1 MITDLFVF
9 KGSII
14 LTEANT
20 LDNNDLGE
28 SVLVAKLNSIFFIV
42 YKMCSYIV
50 SKNCP
55 AYL

>member
-9 KGSII
+9 KGNII

-28 SVLVAKLNSIFFIV
+28 NVLVAKLNSIFFIV

-50 SKNCP
+50 SENSV
-55 AYL
+55 YL